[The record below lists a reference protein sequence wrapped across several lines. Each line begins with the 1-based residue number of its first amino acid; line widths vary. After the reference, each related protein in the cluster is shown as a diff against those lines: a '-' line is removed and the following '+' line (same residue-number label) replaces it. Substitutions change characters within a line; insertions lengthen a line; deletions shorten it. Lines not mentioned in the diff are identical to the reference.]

1 MKRLKS
7 IDSVRGLSILWMF
20 VGHLQNWWLKEEYT
34 WLYDLTFKIVDPIGS
49 AAFIFIAGL
58 TAVLSLQARYKKA
71 ELIKNYTAKTIRKE
85 YLYRAMILFIVA
97 LLYNSMIA
105 IALSNFVWIWTWFVL
120 LTVSVS
126 LFISW
131 PLLKISI
138 KYRIGLGVVIWI
150 LNQLLLTYLLPF
162 QGQYNLNGILFH
174 IFYHNLNLDAIF
186 SFFPFFLF
194 GTVVGEVIFKIYLI
208 EDKMLR
214 KQKTVKKLII
224 PLLFLGLL
232 LVFFGIIF
240 NFPKFLTNRSFSW
253 MFYALGIIL
262 ALLSILIVF
271 EEFQIFKIKKSY
283 HFLFYF
289 SYYSLSIY
297 ISHNLLYFIFFEQLN
312 PINIWIFIL
321 IACVLTG
328 ILLKLIYIKFGSKAS
343 LKVQIGRIAAN
354 LASRGCKCKS

>member
-7 IDSVRGLSILWMF
+7 IDIIRGLSILWMF
-20 VGHLQNWWLKEEYT
+20 IGHLQEWWLKEEYT

-71 ELIKNYTAKTIRKE
+71 QQINNYSIKAIRKE

-97 LLYNSMIA
+97 LLYNSLIA

-126 LFISW
+126 LFMSW
-131 PLLKISI
+131 PLLHISI
-138 KYRIGLGVVIWI
+138 KYRIGLGMVIWI
-150 LNQLLLTYLLPF
+150 LNQLLLNYLLPF

-174 IFYHNLNLDAIF
+174 VFYHNLHLDAIF

-194 GTVVGEVIFKIYLI
+194 GTVVGDMIFKIYLI
-208 EDKMLR
+208 EDEILR
-214 KQKTVKKLII
+214 KRKTLKKLII
-224 PLLFLGLL
+224 PLFFVGLL

-253 MFYALGIIL
+253 MIYTLGINL
-262 ALLSILIVF
+262 TLLSILIGF
-271 EEFQIFKIKKSY
+271 EEFQIFKTNKSY

-289 SYYSLSIY
+289 SYYSLSVY
-297 ISHNLLYFIFFEQLN
+297 ISHNLLYFLFFEQLN
-312 PINIWIFIL
+312 SINIWIFIL
-321 IACVLTG
+321 ITCVLTG
-328 ILLKLIYIKFGSKAS
+328 ILLKIIYIKFGSKAS
-343 LKVQIGRIAAN
+343 LKIQIGKIAAY
-354 LASRGCKCKS
+354 LASKDFKSKS